1 MTAAAEHSSRG
12 NKHRCGRNN
21 SSADVRQT
29 SEMKKKFLISLFILT
44 ALFVGGYLT
53 WKYFTSPT
61 GDQKVILTP
70 AKSQHYAVGDLN
82 YTIYRAEIGVSEDVI
97 YHLHGRNLD
106 ASVWNDDTYFTSLV
120 QAYWQR
126 SSIKPPTVVVV
137 SYGPTWLLT
146 PKNSQAE
153 SGLLDDFITRLP
165 EIESKVGKPKHRI
178 LLGESMGGLNV
189 LILGLSHPEMFSKIA
204 SLCPGVY
211 LESPFSDYST
221 QRAAM
226 KRTGADPKIIYGVTQ
241 LAKKYVSNDEE
252 WNAIN
257 PISLIGRANQSYPK
271 LYLSC
276 GLYDNYGNFEGTEAL
291 ANLAIKR
298 GVKTIWHPL
307 YGGHGAID
315 VASLADFLTSN

>member
-1 MTAAAEHSSRG
+1 
-12 NKHRCGRNN
+12 
-21 SSADVRQT
+21 
-29 SEMKKKFLISLFILT
+29 MKKFIIFFFLLI
-44 ALFVGGYLT
+44 ALSIGGYLS
-53 WKYFTSPT
+53 WKYFTGPT
-61 GDQKVILTP
+61 GDQKVVFTP
-70 AKSQHYAVGDLN
+70 ARPQQFTAGNLN
-82 YTIYRAEIGVSEDVI
+82 YTVYRAENGVSDDVI

-106 ASVWNDDTYFTSLV
+106 ASIWNDDTYFTSQV

-126 SSIKPPTVVVV
+126 SSVKPPTVVVV
-137 SYGPTWLLT
+137 SYGPVWLLT
-146 PKNSQAE
+146 PKNSKAE

-165 EIESKVGKPKHRI
+165 EIESKIGKPRHRI

-189 LILGLSHPEMFSKIA
+189 LISGLSHPGMFSKIA

-211 LESPFSDYST
+211 LDSPFSDNST

-226 KRTGADPKIIYGVTQ
+226 KRTGANPKIIYGVLQ
-241 LAKKYVSNDEE
+241 LAKQYVSNDEE
-252 WNAIN
+252 WNAIS
-257 PISLIGRANQSYPK
+257 PISLIERADQSYPE

-307 YGGHGAID
+307 YGGHCAID
-315 VASLADFLTSN
+315 VASLADFLASN